1 MMKNKSILAGILL
14 IFVAMGMRAAQVDT
28 VMVESRAMNK
38 GVKVVYVVPD
48 KVLGGQAQA
57 CPVIYLLHGYG
68 GEAKSWITIKPELP
82 RIADEKGII
91 FVCPDGKN
99 SWYWDSPLNPA
110 YRYETFVSSE
120 LIEYTDRHYRT
131 VASRQAGPLRA

>member
-48 KVLGGQAQA
+48 KALGGQAQA
-57 CPVIYLLHGYG
+57 CL
-68 GEAKSWITIKPELP
+68 S
-82 RIADEKGII
+82 
-91 FVCPDGKN
+91 
-99 SWYWDSPLNPA
+99 
-110 YRYETFVSSE
+110 
-120 LIEYTDRHYRT
+120 LIHI
-131 VASRQAGPLRA
+131 